1 MWWIMFECVQ
11 LEQVKSLERH
21 DEVILCHLFHVW
33 SYSSQTA
40 AHLQA
45 ITSYQNEFKMNFVLK
60 SIISMEFFSL
70 KEISQNLDLKGKLIF
85 AKWNVKVAP

>member
-11 LEQVKSLERH
+11 REQVKSLERH
-21 DEVILCHLFHVW
+21 ERSFLCHLFQVW

-45 ITSYQNEFKMNFVLK
+45 IASYQNEFKMNFVLK

-70 KEISQNLDLKGKLIF
+70 NEISQNLDLKGKLIF
-85 AKWNVKVAP
+85 AKWNVKVVP